1 MRSLFS
7 ATYNR
12 LSLDLA
18 TLLLRVGFGILMIPN
33 HGYAKLL
40 SYAERK
46 DQFMDFMGFGGP
58 FSLGL
63 TIFSEFFCSILL
75 ILGLCTRLATI
86 PLIITVLVILSVHQ
100 WEIFG
105 KHELVPAFLIG
116 YLTILMLGPG
126 KYSLDWLITKNSTR
140 VEDKRHL

>member
-1 MRSLFS
+1 MRRLFS
-7 ATYNR
+7 VNYNK
-12 LSLDLA
+12 LFFDLA
-18 TLLLRVGFGILMIPN
+18 ALILRVGFGILMIPN
-33 HGYAKLL
+33 HGYAKLS

-100 WEIFG
+100 WELFG

-116 YLTILMLGPG
+116 YLAILLLGPG
-126 KYSLDWLITKNSTR
+126 KYSFDYLITKKSVKRR
-140 VEDKRHL
+140 V